1 MKKLLAVLF
10 IISVLSLTS
19 CHVSKSESDPLRSKV
34 AETFPTNEEGIIS
47 KADMKALILKYANIG
62 YDVRIDDNQL
72 TLDAEDGRKV
82 YRVMFCDDL
91 NVHKY
96 TIDATTGE
104 ILSEMVKSIDS
115 YYG

>member
-1 MKKLLAVLF
+1 MNNEK
-10 IISVLSLTS
+10 IIGCIIHHS
-19 CHVSKSESDPLRSKV
+19 
-34 AETFPTNEEGIIS
+34 GIY
-47 KADMKALILKYANIG
+47 KNIG
-62 YDVRIDDNQL
+62 YDVRIDDDQL

-91 NVHKY
+91 YVHKY
-96 TIDATTGE
+96 TTDATTGE